1 MKSLSAR
8 LIQKVQLPA
17 VNWKAGGCLTTITL
31 IKNTSEW
38 TNTAVAHAVKIK
50 SSWLQQSLGEEF
62 ATTRAKE
69 QNSARNNYFFSCS
82 FWMLAVVRRC
92 KGAGRPVGIK
102 PCSDLKK
109 KRSNTTSP
117 SPLFHFKHSVKG
129 LRLSLKLLRR
139 FMLNFHCRAGQ

>member
-1 MKSLSAR
+1 MDKH
-8 LIQKVQLPA
+8 
-17 VNWKAGGCLTTITL
+17 
-31 IKNTSEW
+31 
-38 TNTAVAHAVKIK
+38 TAVAHAVKIK

-62 ATTRAKE
+62 ATTRTKE

-129 LRLSLKLLRR
+129 LRLSLKLLRASCWI
-139 FMLNFHCRAGQ
+139 FTAGLVSKYDVRAGEGGYLWYLLPCTLSLSTELSRAVRL